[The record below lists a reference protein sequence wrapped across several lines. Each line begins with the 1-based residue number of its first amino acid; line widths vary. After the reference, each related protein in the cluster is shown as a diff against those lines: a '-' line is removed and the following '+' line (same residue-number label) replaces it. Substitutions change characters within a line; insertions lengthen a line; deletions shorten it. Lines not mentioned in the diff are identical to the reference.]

1 MISLLPSNLS
11 GDCGTSLHLEKKTDF
26 FKFQANFK
34 VTVSHNKSQWL
45 QERTLNF
52 ARIWTPIYACR
63 VHSHLL
69 TINTLLK

>member
-11 GDCGTSLHLEKKTDF
+11 GDCGTSLNLEKKTDF
-26 FKFQANFK
+26 FKFQADFK

-52 ARIWTPIYACR
+52 ARIWTPICMQGSFAHPNY
-63 VHSHLL
+63 
-69 TINTLLK
+69 KYPP